1 MKGLAIMGLLAC
13 GFGCEFAH
21 IGTFFIELTTLALS
35 CGLIPAG
42 LYLSVVAM
50 KRADAAESMDVS

>member
-1 MKGLAIMGLLAC
+1 MGLLAC
-13 GFGCEFAH
+13 GFGLFGDV
-21 IGTFFIELTTLALS
+21 GTFFIELMTLTLS

-50 KRADAAESMDVS
+50 QRADAAEEATDMS